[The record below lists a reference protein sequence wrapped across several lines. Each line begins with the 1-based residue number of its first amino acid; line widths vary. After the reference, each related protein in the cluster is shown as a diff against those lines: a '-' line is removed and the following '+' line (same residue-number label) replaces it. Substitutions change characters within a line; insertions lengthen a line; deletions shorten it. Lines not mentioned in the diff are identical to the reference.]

1 MKRAPA
7 VGLGIGV
14 AALSLVAPLAAMVA
28 LWRGAQ
34 LSLERVLDGRLRGA
48 GESAA
53 LLLQDHPPGQATLL
67 SLMRTHHL
75 DGAYLLDGKLTVLA
89 DATGPAGD
97 RADLLRVDADRVAAA
112 FEGEPT
118 VASTYSLGEVV
129 VATGYFP
136 LRDAGG
142 RVFAVLALE
151 AGRAFADPGPWLSRA
166 LALGVL
172 GALGAAAAIGVIGR
186 RALQGQAAA
195 ARADAFAR
203 VAAMAAHEIRNPL
216 GVIRGTVELMRARLQ
231 RTLTLKDAEA
241 LSDVLGE
248 VERLKRL
255 TEDLTDLAQD
265 RPLAMDEV
273 DVARVLEDAARAA
286 ETSTPGV
293 KVRLEL
299 GGPLPLVRGDP
310 ARLRQVFANL
320 LANAAQ
326 SQREGEVEVRAFR
339 EGGEVLAQ
347 VRDRGAG
354 VPPEARVR
362 LFDPFFTTKAQGSG
376 LGLFIS
382 RRLVERQ
389 GGTLRLLEVEGPG
402 ACFEVRLSAGSD
414 DGARAGRG

>member
-1 MKRAPA
+1 MGWAIA
-7 VGLGIGV
+7 V
-14 AALSLVAPLAAMVA
+14 AALSLAGPLAATFG

-34 LSLERVLDGRLRGA
+34 LSLERVLDARLRGA

-53 LLLQDHPPGQATLL
+53 LLLQDRPPGDEQLQA
-67 SLMRTHHL
+67 LMRTHHL
-75 DGAYLLDGKLTVLA
+75 DGAYLLDRRLTVLA
-89 DATGPAGD
+89 DATGPSGD
-97 RADLLRVDADRVAAA
+97 RADLLRVDPDRVASA
-112 FEGEPT
+112 FDGQVT

-136 LRDAGG
+136 LRGAGG
-142 RVFAVLALE
+142 QVQAVLALE

-216 GVIRGTVELMRARLQ
+216 GVIRGTVELMQARLQ
-231 RTLTLKDAEA
+231 RTLTPRDAEA
-241 LSDVLGE
+241 LADVLGE

-273 DVARVLEDAARAA
+273 DVAVVLEDAARAA
-286 ETSTPGV
+286 RTSNPSV
-293 KVRLEL
+293 KVKLEL
-299 GGPLPLVRGDP
+299 GAALPRVRGDP

-320 LANAAQ
+320 LSNAAQ
-326 SQREGEVEVRAFR
+326 AQPEGEVEVRAFSQ
-339 EGGEVLAQ
+339 GTFVLAQ
-347 VRDRGAG
+347 VRDQGPG
-354 VPPEARVR
+354 IGPEARER

-389 GGTLRLLEVEGPG
+389 GGTLRLLEGAGPG
-402 ACFEVRLSAGSD
+402 ACFEVRLSAGSG
-414 DGARAGRG
+414 DGTRAGRG

>member
-1 MKRAPA
+1 
-7 VGLGIGV
+7 
-14 AALSLVAPLAAMVA
+14 
-28 LWRGAQ
+28 
-34 LSLERVLDGRLRGA
+34 
-48 GESAA
+48 
-53 LLLQDHPPGQATLL
+53 LQDHPPGQATLL

-89 DATGPAGD
+89 DATGPAGG

-112 FEGEPT
+112 FRGEST

-273 DVARVLEDAARAA
+273 DVTQVLEDAARAA

-299 GGPLPLVRGDP
+299 GGPLPPVRGDP

-320 LANAAQ
+320 LSNAAQ

-347 VRDRGAG
+347 VRDRGPG
-354 VPPEARVR
+354 VPPEARAK

-402 ACFEVRLSAGSD
+402 ACFEVRLSAGSG
-414 DGARAGRG
+414 DGTRAGGG